1 MIQYAAKIDISKYGK
16 LIRKKRVD
24 SGLTEEQLAEFS
36 DLSDREIRNI
46 ESGRS
51 MPKLDTVLK
60 IAYALKMDVGELS
73 VLIRTEELDYVS

>member
-1 MIQYAAKIDISKYGK
+1 MIQYAATIDVLKYGK
-16 LIRKKRVD
+16 LVHQKRIHL
-24 SGLTEEQLAEFS
+24 GFTEEQLAEFS

-51 MPKLDTVLK
+51 VPKLENVLK

-73 VLIRTEELDYVS
+73 ALIQTEDIAYV